1 MTLSQPKNKTILAP
15 ELKVT
20 VTESGNGRLEGYAN
34 VFNVK
39 DSYSDVTMPGAFQ
52 KHLPEFI
59 GKGFLLI
66 DHEWE
71 YEKAVGMIVE
81 AYEDARGLYFVAEFH
96 GDDRS
101 QGIRKKVQERMT
113 AGKEVGLS
121 IGYWTLAEETG
132 TLDGQ
137 SVNFLTDVLLKEV
150 SWVVAQSNTPSEVTG
165 VKSTEQKATRKDQH
179 DAIVEDA
186 TAYLGRIKEINDL
199 GRSDDWKQE
208 RADEFK
214 ALGALFMKMAEELT
228 PVPDAQDESDGDA
241 AAALVLLAADLVL
254 TTN

>member
-81 AYEDARGLYFVAEFH
+81 AYEDAKGLYFVAEFH

-132 TLDGQ
+132 QFDGET
-137 SVNFLTDVLLKEV
+137 VNFLKELKVREV
-150 SWVVAQSNTPSEVTG
+150 SIVVAQANEDSAATA
-165 VKSTEQKATRKDQH
+165 VKQSRKDQH

-228 PVPDAQDESDGDA
+228 PVLEAQDESDGDA
-241 AAALVLLAADLVL
+241 AAALVLLEADLVL